1 MQMGFAATGPADA
14 SALSTDGLV
23 KRFHSMFDLAL
34 QSYGVGTPVLALRW
48 YVNGGSEK
56 SDQES
61 TLDGTDEN
69 ERPRK
74 LLFKTISTPSNSN
87 IAEQHSKG
95 SVEISFS
102 VFTEVVHV
110 RKIMELINQ
119 QLQPQ
124 GGIGLALSIDQ
135 LEMQQISIPAA
146 MCPDEET
153 RPCAYSEGAFS
164 SCQLSDDTDLHIG
177 DDGREIK
184 CTKKM
189 EQQITRAA
197 GNLQFTGLLMS

>member
-1 MQMGFAATGPADA
+1 MHLCFAATGPADS

-23 KRFHSMFDLAL
+23 KRFHSLFDSAL
-34 QSYGVGTPVLALRW
+34 LSYDIGTPVLALRW
-48 YVNGGSEK
+48 YVNGGPEK
-56 SDQES
+56 GDQAS
-61 TLDGTDEN
+61 YPGTDES

-74 LLFKTISTPSNSN
+74 LLFKTISNPSNAN
-87 IAEQHSKG
+87 IAGGHSKG

-110 RKIMELINQ
+110 RKVMELINQ

-135 LEMQQISIPAA
+135 LEMQQISIPVA

-153 RPCAYSEGAFS
+153 RPCEYSEGPFS
-164 SCQLSDDTDLHIG
+164 SCQLSGNTDLLIG
-177 DDGREIK
+177 NDGREIK

-189 EQQITRAA
+189 EQMITRTA
-197 GNLQFTGLLMS
+197 GNLQRTSNAY